1 MNLEL
6 TEPQR
11 SARDI
16 ARRFAREKL
25 ERLGVRIHGGYG
37 YTREFKVERFF
48 RDAKITEIYEG
59 TSDIQRL
66 VIAAQVLQNGSYQ
79 R

>member
-11 SARDI
+11 DARDI
-16 ARRFAREKL
+16 ARCSACEKL
-25 ERLGVRIHGGYG
+25 ERLGVQIHRGYG
-37 YTREFKVERFF
+37 YTKEFKVERFF
-48 RDAKITEIYEG
+48 RDAKVTEIYEG
-59 TSDIQRL
+59 TSEIQRL
-66 VIAAQVLQNGSYQ
+66 VIAAQVLQNGSHQ